1 MLQLRAGCLFSL
13 WLTALIWML
22 QCINKQINSLCHKVG
37 HVICLFDKKLSAS
50 AVHSLLSPLVNSC
63 KVWTKEKKDK
73 YEDEKKNSYPKWD
86 NRSKFRYI
94 CPQWDNSIWNQI
106 VSKIQTHVGSI
117 LNILHDKIQCQV
129 LFSLYALYRL
139 RFHSELIVMMQLF
152 GKTVPWIELHRILE
166 GHREQNEGE
175 QPKKKT
181 TKNKCNVNSIILRC
195 ISEVIC
201 SPSKTN
207 HPKPISSLYMTRKV
221 RSKQM

>member
-22 QCINKQINSLCHKVG
+22 QCINKQINSLCHKVE

-50 AVHSLLSPLVNSC
+50 AVHSLLSPLVDSC

-73 YEDEKKNSYPKWD
+73 YQDEKKNSYPKWD

-94 CPQWDNSIWNQI
+94 CPQWDNSIWNQT
-106 VSKIQTHVGSI
+106 VFKIQTRVGSI

-129 LFSLYALYRL
+129 LFSLYAFYRL

-152 GKTVPWIELHRILE
+152 GKTVPWIELHTKE
-166 GHREQNEGE
+166 GSLF
-175 QPKKKT
+175 KV
-181 TKNKCNVNSIILRC
+181 NKCNFSIILRC

-207 HPKPISSLYMTRKV
+207 HPKPISSLYMTHKVNSCRTVRYWRK
-221 RSKQM
+221 K

>member
-73 YEDEKKNSYPKWD
+73 YQDEKKNSYPKWD

-94 CPQWDNSIWNQI
+94 CPQWDNSIWNQT
-106 VSKIQTHVGSI
+106 VFKIQTLVCPI
-117 LNILHDKIQCQV
+117 LNILHKKIQCQV
-129 LFSLYALYRL
+129 LFSLYAFYRL
-139 RFHSELIVMMQLF
+139 RFCSELIVMMQLF
-152 GKTVPWIELHRILE
+152 GKTVPWIELHTKE
-166 GHREQNEGE
+166 GSLF
-175 QPKKKT
+175 KV
-181 TKNKCNVNSIILRC
+181 NKCNFSIILRC

-207 HPKPISSLYMTRKV
+207 HPKPIPSLCMTRKV
-221 RSKQM
+221 RSKQL